1 MVMVPFSLA
10 SIRNG
15 VHLICM
21 KSKTSSH
28 SGSIMRTARMQK
40 LVLALAL
47 GLTASGCTSL
57 PSNGPTVGRVLKD
70 AAQSEQGEL
79 PYKVVPLDISTV
91 QSQPENMDV
100 GLLQL
105 AEMARDQD
113 PIRAD
118 IIHIGDVLSVTMFEI
133 GVSLFGN
140 SGGANADPT
149 RAPLANAQTFTAQ
162 VREDGN
168 ITLPYIGVVQAD
180 GHFPEAVAAAV
191 RKRLAGLSEHPDV
204 IVTVADS
211 MQNAVYVSGAV
222 SRPGR
227 VRLSSA
233 RERLLDILTLAGGSP
248 LDINELQVKVVR
260 GNREVS
266 APLNE
271 VSVTDA
277 ANLRLHAGDR
287 VILDRVRRTFTVFG
301 ATDRIN
307 QIPFESRTLTL
318 AEALAR
324 SSGPSDARANPQ
336 GVFLFRL
343 QKGADGSLEPVVYRI
358 DMLKADTYF
367 LTQMF
372 KMRDKDVILY
382 ANSSSNLA
390 QKMVS
395 LLNLL
400 FSPALTVRY
409 ATQ

>member
-1 MVMVPFSLA
+1 MRQEFKGLVPPQAIVVCSLDR
-10 SIRNG
+10 S
-15 VHLICM
+15 
-21 KSKTSSH
+21 
-28 SGSIMRTARMQK
+28 
-40 LVLALAL
+40 LALAVEENAWRTRSAEL
-47 GLTASGCTSL
+47 MRAGFIAAMKPDVVFVPADFAGIVDDTVMSIEDGG
-57 PSNGPTVGRVLKD
+57 PPTVVAL
-70 AAQSEQGEL
+70 
-79 PYKVVPLDISTV
+79 LDLIPIADQT
-91 QSQPENMDV
+91 
-100 GLLQL
+100 L
-105 AEMARDQD
+105 ASSA
-113 PIRAD
+113 
-118 IIHIGDVLSVTMFEI
+118 
-133 GVSLFGN
+133 
-140 SGGANADPT
+140 
-149 RAPLANAQTFTAQ
+149 
-162 VREDGN
+162 
-168 ITLPYIGVVQAD
+168 
-180 GHFPEAVAAAV
+180 AVADAW
-191 RKRLAGLSEHPDV
+191 R
-204 IVTVADS
+204 
-211 MQNAVYVSGAV
+211 
-222 SRPGR
+222 
-227 VRLSSA
+227 
-233 RERLLDILTLAGGSP
+233 
-248 LDINELQVKVVR
+248 
-260 GNREVS
+260 NREVS